1 MFPDELNKGPL
12 QLKSEI
18 IDPGWCVSCG
28 ACVEMCP
35 YIKSQ
40 GDRVAVIHDCV
51 LSDGNCYRV
60 CPRTYTDYGYLA
72 GEVTGGIKDKALGG
86 YRKILQARSTHPD
99 ISTAGQYGGV
109 VSALAVTALEEGYAD
124 AALLTGSDGIYP
136 RPVLA
141 RNRQQVLGAA
151 GSKYGICPGLSGLNR
166 FLRSGSEKV
175 IVVGRPCQ
183 VTALRKMQLY
193 SSVEGREN
201 IGLIMGLFCFWALD
215 YSFYDQLKTRHGT
228 NSIEYAEI
236 PRDAGIN
243 LDTDQGKITL
253 SLEETRHYVRRGCHS
268 CADPTSEL
276 ADLSI
281 GSTESDPAWC
291 TLIIRTEKGA
301 SLVDK
306 AIGKGHLEIRANPR
320 EALKA
325 LSDATTNKKQ
335 RVLEGRSESLG
346 IEVNNSYLKLDNE
359 NGRQIRGESSKWLI

>member
-1 MFPDELNKGPL
+1 MIPDELNKGPE
-12 QLKSEI
+12 QLKGEI

-28 ACVEMCP
+28 ACVELCP
-35 YIKSQ
+35 YIKSE
-40 GDRVAVIHDCV
+40 GDRVAVIHDCA
-51 LSDGNCYRV
+51 LTDGNCYMV
-60 CPRTYTDYGYLA
+60 CPRTYTDYAYLA
-72 GEVTGGIKDKALGG
+72 DKITGSSKDAALGA
-86 YRKILQARSTHPD
+86 YREVLQARSSRLE
-99 ISTAGQYGGV
+99 ISKVGQYGGV
-109 VSALAVTALEEGYAD
+109 ASAMAIVALEDSLAD
-124 AALLTGSDGIYP
+124 AALLTRSDGIYP

-215 YSFYDQLKTRHGT
+215 YSFYDQLKTRYGT
-228 NSIEYAEI
+228 TSIEYAEI
-236 PRDAGIN
+236 PRDAGIS

-276 ADLSI
+276 ADLSV
-281 GSTESDPAWC
+281 GSTEGDPAWC

-306 AIGKGHLEIRANPR
+306 ARDKGLLETRPAPR

-325 LSDATTNKKQ
+325 LSDAAINKKQ
-335 RVLEGRSESLG
+335 RVLEGRAESPAVK
-346 IEVNNSYLKLDNE
+346 VNNSYLKLTDQTC
-359 NGRQIRGESSKWLI
+359 RQIRGEGA